1 MARLG
6 KVTFGGFPDL
16 AMVVTKLSESVK
28 NIEKNFDSALGLEE
42 KSDNSEGNATLRIT
56 LLILDCVY
64 CAMFEPAASR
74 ICPSAVDRKAPF
86 DPVMAFMGNRED
98 ELRNQGDGG
107 TIKVS
112 EKVKSS

>member
-1 MARLG
+1 MAWLG
-6 KVTFGGFPDL
+6 KVSLGGFPDL
-16 AMVVTKLSESVK
+16 ARVVTKLSKSVK
-28 NIEKNFDSALGLEE
+28 NIVKNFDSALGLEE
-42 KSDNSEGNATLRIT
+42 KSNNSEGNATLRIT

-74 ICPSAVDRKAPF
+74 IWPSVVDKKALF

-98 ELRNQGDGG
+98 ELHNQGDSG
-107 TIKVS
+107 TIEVS